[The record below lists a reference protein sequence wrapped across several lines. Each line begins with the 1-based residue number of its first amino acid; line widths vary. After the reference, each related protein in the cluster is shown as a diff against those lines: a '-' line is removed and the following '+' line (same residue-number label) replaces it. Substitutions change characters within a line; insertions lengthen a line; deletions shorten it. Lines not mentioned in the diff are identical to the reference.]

1 MTCHSIG
8 RSPIIAMGFGPL
20 WTPSRM
26 RIPRPPQKSTTFMI
40 PHFAQMISSSGDF
53 EFGDRED
60 QPSPPRPDVAE
71 LATYFLPQVPGQDEH
86 VVGPGLRETLR
97 CVDRNMGTGQGFALF
112 HRGAVHRVGEQ
123 IRPDAAVVEERVA
136 LARSAVAGHGPA
148 LARRGEQEPEQVA
161 LDLQD
166 RGRELLVTG

>member
-20 WTPSRM
+20 WTPPRM

-71 LATYFLPQVPGQDEH
+71 LATYFLPLVPEQDEH
-86 VVGPGLRETLR
+86 VVGPALRETFR
-97 CVDRNMGTGQGFALF
+97 CVDRDMGTGQVFALF

-123 IRPDAAVVEERVA
+123 IRPDAAVVEERIA
-136 LARSAVAGHGPA
+136 LARNCGRCHGASVAGRAA
-148 LARRGEQEPEQVA
+148 L
-161 LDLQD
+161 
-166 RGRELLVTG
+166 